1 MIFFISSVI
10 FLFCGGKGS
19 KFFRYAQGIYGK
31 MCNFAAIMIRYTKK
45 EEIWNASSHGG
56 GIALGVVFGVIF
68 LVWVFRSDS
77 NWARVGVILYLF
89 GMLGSYLAS
98 TLYHS
103 MKHHSKWKE
112 RLREVGPCCH
122 LLAYRG
128 SYSPL
133 TLTALREQG
142 YWGWSL
148 FVFVWSCAI
157 AGTIVSFIR
166 LKEHSNLETFCF
178 IGMGLSVLVAF
189 KPLMDSVSSAAVIWL
204 IAEGVSYIT
213 GAVFYSLNKKKYM
226 HSVFHFFVL
235 AGSVCHIIAVWDVL
249 MQQL

>member
-1 MIFFISSVI
+1 
-10 FLFCGGKGS
+10 
-19 KFFRYAQGIYGK
+19 
-31 MCNFAAIMIRYTKK
+31 MIRYTKK
-45 EEIWNASSHGG
+45 EEIWKAASHGG
-56 GIALGVVFGVIF
+56 GILWGVVFGIIF
-68 LVWVFRSDS
+68 LVWCFQADN

-89 GMLGSYLAS
+89 GMLGSYVAS

-112 RLREVGPCCH
+112 RLRRWDH
-122 LLAYRG
+122 AAIYWHIAG

-133 TLTALREQG
+133 TLVALRSQG

-148 FVFVWSCAI
+148 FVFVWACAI
-157 AGTIVSFIR
+157 AGTITSFVH
-166 LKEHSNLETFCF
+166 LKEHSNLETICF
-178 IGMGLSVLVAF
+178 VGMGLSVLVAF
-189 KPLMDSVSSAAVIWL
+189 KPLMDSVSEAAIIWL

-249 MQQL
+249 MEYL

>member
-1 MIFFISSVI
+1 
-10 FLFCGGKGS
+10 
-19 KFFRYAQGIYGK
+19 
-31 MCNFAAIMIRYTKK
+31 MIRYTQKD
-45 EEIWNASSHGG
+45 EIWNAASHGG
-56 GIALGVVFGVIF
+56 GILIGVVFGIIF
-68 LVWVFRSDS
+68 LVWCFQADN

-89 GMLGSYLAS
+89 GMLGSYVAS

-112 RLREVGPCCH
+112 RLRKWDH
-122 LLAYRG
+122 AAIYWHIAG

-133 TLTALREQG
+133 TLTALRDQG

-148 FVFVWSCAI
+148 FIFVWSCAI

-189 KPLMDSVSSAAVIWL
+189 KPLMDSVSEAAIIWL

-213 GAVFYSLNKKKYM
+213 GAVFYSLNKTKYM

-249 MQQL
+249 MQQLSS